1 MPIFVFNVCRPIFMF
16 FVLRIMQMSSRIGV
30 GNGQLGLEPHFFV
43 VGLRNDGAPTYA
55 PILGIS
61 ARVQHDQQQ
70 RRSTV
75 SIL

>member
-1 MPIFVFNVCRPIFMF
+1 VF
-16 FVLRIMQMSSRIGV
+16 FVLRFMQMSSRTGAGIGEA
-30 GNGQLGLEPHFFV
+30 GARAPLFV
-43 VGLRNDGAPTYA
+43 VGSPNGGAPTYA